1 MNPVQYCIRRTG
13 LEVQSSGR
21 SLITI
26 EQREEPGMKSTYRE
40 LAATHGLALNDT
52 IITSGCEL
60 AMRQMFNHLSGASF
74 RKRGCAP
81 EGFGS
86 LEAYRRYMTIALGV
100 PAWVGELQV
109 RRFEDGRV
117 VCSYLF
123 AGDGPAATGLALN
136 VPWAA

>member
-1 MNPVQYCIRRTG
+1 
-13 LEVQSSGR
+13 
-21 SLITI
+21 
-26 EQREEPGMKSTYRE
+26 MKSTYRE

-60 AMRQMFNHLSGASF
+60 AVRQIFNHLSGASF

-100 PAWVGELQV
+100 AAWAGELQV

-123 AGDGPAATGLALN
+123 ADDGPAATGLALN